1 MLYYTQ
7 LIFLREGQEAP
18 FHDFEEHVLPLLGRH
33 GGQLLYRVRPGRNSV
48 IETAVEYPYE
58 IHLVAFGDRKG
69 FESYR
74 DDPERL
80 QYVHL
85 KDQSVGKVLLIE
97 GKLL

>member
-7 LIFLREGQEAP
+7 LIFLREGQQAA
-18 FHDFEEHVLPLLGRH
+18 FHAFEDHVLPLLQRHHGR
-33 GGQLLYRVRPGRNSV
+33 LLYRVRPDRDSV

-58 IHLVAFGDRKG
+58 IHLVSFGDRKD

-74 DDPERL
+74 DDPERM
-80 QYVHL
+80 QYVPL